1 MEIVN
6 YCIENNTEYNFNESQ
21 SLFNITEEEYNI
33 VVERKQS
40 PDKILLVERLR
51 YIISHEYRKYCNSK
65 ARKAPIGKD
74 IQTYFNDLA
83 ANPYVRDAQETIT
96 KLLKF
101 YNSQNVRIMI
111 ESGVYY
117 SDDKLLFNLNHG
129 YWIDSLLFYILTH
142 KTSTTAHRSF
152 LNIINRYYRALS
164 NIRYIHKLD
173 IGLEEQ
179 LNVLYPFV
187 IFKTNDPNEW
197 SFSNDSFVRRV
208 IIALYKN
215 QEHYRND
222 LFRIKR
228 LLDSLE
234 YTSNNS
240 TNALF
245 EFNSMSGVKIQEIQ
259 APDVMPWIITV
270 THCNGKVEKLTFD
283 AEAIKNIRNKT
294 TEGNDILKEMTNGF
308 KNIYKDY
315 ANKYYDEW
323 ANILKNGV
331 EVFGA
336 DSWYVFLKN
345 YLNELGHNR
354 FGKDVLEPDFCY
366 DYLVYRHVMSKPD
379 IVSKQPIL
387 DNQLTDRLI
396 DLLHKNQSP
405 NQLRLYEDCF
415 SIIFI
420 RSEIRKRADVPMTE
434 LPQNDPI
441 WIDSLEFLNP
451 ILNESLINTTVMS
464 VEQVKGLLKKIIS
477 NKAIY
482 ESMRSVPKTFT
493 IYNLNINAHILLKI
507 IGLLRDL
514 NKNWNGSPLCKNVSA
529 GELAARVFKI
539 KDDKKIGNMR
549 KHISGSPDSKFTEE
563 KRRIAIDIINSYWE
577 DIFDKKS

>member
-51 YIISHEYRKYCNSK
+51 YVISHEYRKYCNSK
-65 ARKAPIGKD
+65 ARKAPIGED

-83 ANPYVRDAQETIT
+83 VNPYVRDAQEMITI
-96 KLLKF
+96 LLKY
-101 YNSQNVRIMI
+101 YNSHNVRMMI
-111 ESGVYY
+111 ECGVYY
-117 SDDKLLFNLNHG
+117 SNDKLLINLNHG

-142 KTSTTAHRSF
+142 KTSTKAHRSF

-187 IFKTNDPNEW
+187 FFKTNDPNEW

-240 TNALF
+240 TNALI
-245 EFNSMSGVKIQEIQ
+245 EFKSMSGVKIEEIHV
-259 APDVMPWIITV
+259 PDEMPWSITV
-270 THCNGKVEKLTFD
+270 THCNGKVEKLIFNS
-283 AEAIKNIRNKT
+283 EAIKNIRNKT
-294 TEGNDILKEMTNGF
+294 TEGNDILREMTNGF

-315 ANKYYDEW
+315 ANKFYDEW
-323 ANILKNGV
+323 ANTLKNEV
-331 EVFGA
+331 EVLGA
-336 DSWYVFLKN
+336 DSWYTFLKY
-345 YLNELGHNR
+345 YLKELGYNR
-354 FGKDVLEPDFCY
+354 LGKDVLEPDFCY
-366 DYLVYRHVMSKPD
+366 DYLVYRHVMSKSD
-379 IVSKQPIL
+379 IVSHQSIL

-396 DLLHKNQSP
+396 DLLHKNQSQ
-405 NQLRLYEDCF
+405 NQLRFYEDCF
-415 SIIFI
+415 SIAFI
-420 RSEIRKRADVPMTE
+420 TSKIRKKADVPITE

-451 ILNESLINTTVMS
+451 ILNESFINTNVMS

-477 NKAIY
+477 NKEIY
-482 ESMRSVPKTFT
+482 DNMRSVPSTFT
-493 IYNLNINAHILLKI
+493 KYNLNINAHILLKI

-514 NKNWNGSPLCKNVSA
+514 NKNRNGSPLCKKVSA
-529 GELAARVFKI
+529 GKLAVNVFKI
-539 KDDKKIGNMR
+539 EDDKKIDNMR
-549 KHISGSPDSKFTEE
+549 KHISGSPDSNFTEE
-563 KRRIAIDIINSYWE
+563 IRRIAIDIINSYWE
-577 DIFDKKS
+577 DIFDMKS